1 MTDLPDK
8 ALLRPDEV
16 AAYLDVTRKT
26 IYQWISLGK
35 LEAVKLSRIIRIP
48 RESVLSFK
56 KSTLN

>member
-48 RESVLSFK
+48 RESVVNFK